1 MSAVD
6 LYKIQ
11 ATLAKH
17 RQVEPAWKTSYA
29 KFLDDSRVAHLEA
42 GGYVFENLSVY
53 MTLIQ
58 LLAPAV
64 RSTTEPPRVLDVGCG
79 TGFLTMVMAHLV
91 APNAGHVTAIDV
103 FERQVQHAERDMRA
117 VRPDLLPVCTFAV
130 ANAWSFQSEQKFD
143 AIAVAAQCATVP
155 QNLVALL
162 KPGGRLVLPLG
173 PVVPINSKRADK
185 YNPYW
190 LVEAGAE
197 GEPPVRE
204 ERAGPI
210 SVNFLPLLPVA

>member
-1 MSAVD
+1 
-6 LYKIQ
+6 
-11 ATLAKH
+11 
-17 RQVEPAWKTSYA
+17 
-29 KFLDDSRVAHLEA
+29 
-42 GGYVFENLSVY
+42 
-53 MTLIQ
+53 
-58 LLAPAV
+58 
-64 RSTTEPPRVLDVGCG
+64 
-79 TGFLTMVMAHLV
+79 MVMAHLV